1 MLSWKVWCKCNV
13 LLWKWYL
20 SHYLFLMEGSNNGE
34 GGTYA
39 SRPGVP
45 EGGVEL
51 RAGTVVTLTVHR
63 TAAF

>member
-1 MLSWKVWCKCNV
+1 
-13 LLWKWYL
+13 
-20 SHYLFLMEGSNNGE
+20 MEGSNNGE